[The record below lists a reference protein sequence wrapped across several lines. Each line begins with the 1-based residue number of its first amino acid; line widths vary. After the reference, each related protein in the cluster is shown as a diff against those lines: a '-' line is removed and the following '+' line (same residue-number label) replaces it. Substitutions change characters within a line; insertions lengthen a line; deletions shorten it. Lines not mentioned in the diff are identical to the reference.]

1 MATGNGVHDDAQSRH
16 PGQIRLG
23 ITGGIGSGKSYVAQ
37 MLQAR
42 WDVPVYDCDSEAKRL
57 TAESDDIRTALTQLV
72 GDHLWQ
78 QGQMQK
84 PVLAAY
90 LFASPEHAV
99 QVNAIIH
106 PAVRRD
112 FLRWADAHSRSP
124 VVAIESAILCE
135 SGFHT
140 LVDSILLVDAPLE
153 VRLQRAMLRDGAS
166 RQQVMARRTL
176 RKPGSW
182 HASQSSMTAA
192 VTNRCRHAW
201 RASWHSSRP
210 KPVQCKTTSNKNK
223 NIKESNYVEK
233 DLSHLRQARPLP
245 TGISWQSQSHRRDI
259 GGKAQA
265 HARVLHR

>member
-1 MATGNGVHDDAQSRH
+1 MTTGNGVHDDAQSRH
-16 PGQIRLG
+16 PGQVRLG

-57 TAESDDIRTALTQLV
+57 TAESDDLRTALTQLV

-90 LFASPEHAV
+90 LFASPEHAA

-166 RQQVMARRTL
+166 RQQVMARMARQD
-176 RKPGSW
+176 S
-182 HASQSSMTAA
+182 A
-192 VTNRCRHAW
+192 
-201 RASWHSSRP
+201 
-210 KPVQCKTTSNKNK
+210 
-223 NIKESNYVEK
+223 
-233 DLSHLRQARPLP
+233 QARQLARF
-245 TGISWQSQSHRRDI
+245 TVIND
-259 GGKAQA
+259 GGGDQLLQA
-265 HARVLHR
+265 CLESIVTQLQAEAGAMQDNK

>member
-90 LFASPEHAV
+90 LFASPEHAA

-112 FLRWADAHSRSP
+112 FLRWVDAHSRSP

-166 RQQVMARRTL
+166 RQQVMARMARQD
-176 RKPGSW
+176 S
-182 HASQSSMTAA
+182 A
-192 VTNRCRHAW
+192 
-201 RASWHSSRP
+201 
-210 KPVQCKTTSNKNK
+210 
-223 NIKESNYVEK
+223 
-233 DLSHLRQARPLP
+233 QARQLARF
-245 TGISWQSQSHRRDI
+245 TVIND
-259 GGKAQA
+259 GGGDQLLQA
-265 HARVLHR
+265 CLESIVTQLQAEAGAMQDNK

>member
-42 WDVPVYDCDSEAKRL
+42 WNVPVYDCDSEAKRL
-57 TAESDDIRTALTQLV
+57 TAESDDLRTALTQLV

-90 LFASPEHAV
+90 LFASPEHAA

-112 FLRWADAHSRSP
+112 FLCWADAHSRSP

-166 RQQVMARRTL
+166 RQQMMARMARQD
-176 RKPGSW
+176 S
-182 HASQSSMTAA
+182 A
-192 VTNRCRHAW
+192 
-201 RASWHSSRP
+201 
-210 KPVQCKTTSNKNK
+210 
-223 NIKESNYVEK
+223 
-233 DLSHLRQARPLP
+233 QARQLARF
-245 TGISWQSQSHRRDI
+245 TVIND
-259 GGKAQA
+259 GGGDQLLQA
-265 HARVLHR
+265 CLESIVTLLQAEAGAMQDNK

>member
-1 MATGNGVHDDAQSRH
+1 MTTGNGVHDDAQSRH
-16 PGQIRLG
+16 PGQVRLG

-90 LFASPEHAV
+90 LFASPEHAA

-135 SGFHT
+135 SGFHA

-166 RQQVMARRTL
+166 RQQVMARMARQD
-176 RKPGSW
+176 S
-182 HASQSSMTAA
+182 A
-192 VTNRCRHAW
+192 
-201 RASWHSSRP
+201 
-210 KPVQCKTTSNKNK
+210 
-223 NIKESNYVEK
+223 
-233 DLSHLRQARPLP
+233 QARQLARF
-245 TGISWQSQSHRRDI
+245 TVIND
-259 GGKAQA
+259 GGGDQLLQA
-265 HARVLHR
+265 CLESIVTQLQAEAGAMQDNK

>member
-16 PGQIRLG
+16 PGQVRLG

-90 LFASPEHAV
+90 LFASPEHAA

-112 FLRWADAHSRSP
+112 FLRWTDAHSRSP

-166 RQQVMARRTL
+166 RRQVMARMARQDSAQARQLARFT
-176 RKPGSW
+176 
-182 HASQSSMTAA
+182 
-192 VTNRCRHAW
+192 VTNDGGNDQLLQACLESIVTQLQAE
-201 RASWHSSRP
+201 AGAM
-210 KPVQCKTTSNKNK
+210 QDNK
-223 NIKESNYVEK
+223 
-233 DLSHLRQARPLP
+233 
-245 TGISWQSQSHRRDI
+245 
-259 GGKAQA
+259 
-265 HARVLHR
+265 

>member
-90 LFASPEHAV
+90 LFASPEHAA

-166 RQQVMARRTL
+166 RQQVMARMARQD
-176 RKPGSW
+176 S
-182 HASQSSMTAA
+182 A
-192 VTNRCRHAW
+192 
-201 RASWHSSRP
+201 
-210 KPVQCKTTSNKNK
+210 
-223 NIKESNYVEK
+223 
-233 DLSHLRQARPLP
+233 QARQLVRF
-245 TGISWQSQSHRRDI
+245 TVIND
-259 GGKAQA
+259 GGGDQLLQA
-265 HARVLHR
+265 CLESIVTQLQAEAGAMQDNK

>member
-72 GDHLWQ
+72 GDHLWL

-90 LFASPEHAV
+90 LFASPEHAA

-112 FLRWADAHSRSP
+112 FLCWADAHSRSP

-166 RQQVMARRTL
+166 RQQVMARMARQD
-176 RKPGSW
+176 S
-182 HASQSSMTAA
+182 A
-192 VTNRCRHAW
+192 
-201 RASWHSSRP
+201 
-210 KPVQCKTTSNKNK
+210 
-223 NIKESNYVEK
+223 
-233 DLSHLRQARPLP
+233 QARQLARF
-245 TGISWQSQSHRRDI
+245 TVIND
-259 GGKAQA
+259 GGGDQLLQA
-265 HARVLHR
+265 CLESIVTQLQAEAGAMQDNK

>member
-90 LFASPEHAV
+90 LFASPEHAA

-166 RQQVMARRTL
+166 RQQVMARMARQDSAQARQLARFT
-176 RKPGSW
+176 
-182 HASQSSMTAA
+182 
-192 VTNRCRHAW
+192 VTNDGGNDQLLQACLESIVTQLQAE
-201 RASWHSSRP
+201 AGAM
-210 KPVQCKTTSNKNK
+210 QDNK
-223 NIKESNYVEK
+223 
-233 DLSHLRQARPLP
+233 
-245 TGISWQSQSHRRDI
+245 
-259 GGKAQA
+259 
-265 HARVLHR
+265 

>member
-1 MATGNGVHDDAQSRH
+1 MATGNGVYDDAQSRH

-112 FLRWADAHSRSP
+112 FLCWADAHNRSP

-166 RQQVMARRTL
+166 RRQVMARMARQDSAQARQLARFT
-176 RKPGSW
+176 
-182 HASQSSMTAA
+182 
-192 VTNRCRHAW
+192 VTNDGGNDQLLQACLESIVTQLQAE
-201 RASWHSSRP
+201 AGAM
-210 KPVQCKTTSNKNK
+210 QDNK
-223 NIKESNYVEK
+223 
-233 DLSHLRQARPLP
+233 
-245 TGISWQSQSHRRDI
+245 
-259 GGKAQA
+259 
-265 HARVLHR
+265 

>member
-90 LFASPEHAV
+90 LFASPEHAA

-166 RQQVMARRTL
+166 RQQVMARMARQD
-176 RKPGSW
+176 S
-182 HASQSSMTAA
+182 A
-192 VTNRCRHAW
+192 
-201 RASWHSSRP
+201 
-210 KPVQCKTTSNKNK
+210 
-223 NIKESNYVEK
+223 
-233 DLSHLRQARPLP
+233 QARQLARF
-245 TGISWQSQSHRRDI
+245 TVIND
-259 GGKAQA
+259 GGGDQLLQA
-265 HARVLHR
+265 CLESIVTQLQAEAGAMQDNK

>member
-1 MATGNGVHDDAQSRH
+1 MAAGNGVHDDAQSRH

-90 LFASPEHAV
+90 LFASPEHAA

-153 VRLQRAMLRDGAS
+153 VRLQRAMQRDGAS
-166 RQQVMARRTL
+166 RQQVMARMARQD
-176 RKPGSW
+176 S
-182 HASQSSMTAA
+182 A
-192 VTNRCRHAW
+192 
-201 RASWHSSRP
+201 
-210 KPVQCKTTSNKNK
+210 
-223 NIKESNYVEK
+223 
-233 DLSHLRQARPLP
+233 QARQLARF
-245 TGISWQSQSHRRDI
+245 TVIND
-259 GGKAQA
+259 GGGDQRLQA
-265 HARVLHR
+265 CLESIVTQLQAEAGAMQDNK

>member
-57 TAESDDIRTALTQLV
+57 TAESDDLRTALTQLV

-90 LFASPEHAV
+90 LFASPEHAA

-166 RQQVMARRTL
+166 RQQVMARMARQD
-176 RKPGSW
+176 S
-182 HASQSSMTAA
+182 A
-192 VTNRCRHAW
+192 
-201 RASWHSSRP
+201 
-210 KPVQCKTTSNKNK
+210 
-223 NIKESNYVEK
+223 
-233 DLSHLRQARPLP
+233 QARQLARF
-245 TGISWQSQSHRRDI
+245 TVIND
-259 GGKAQA
+259 GGGDQLLQA
-265 HARVLHR
+265 CLESIVTQLQAEAGAMQDNK

>member
-16 PGQIRLG
+16 PGQVRLG

-57 TAESDDIRTALTQLV
+57 TAESDDLRTALTQLV

-90 LFASPEHAV
+90 LFASPEHAA

-106 PAVRRD
+106 PAVRCD
-112 FLRWADAHSRSP
+112 FLCWADAHSRSS

-166 RQQVMARRTL
+166 RQQVMARMARQD
-176 RKPGSW
+176 S
-182 HASQSSMTAA
+182 A
-192 VTNRCRHAW
+192 
-201 RASWHSSRP
+201 
-210 KPVQCKTTSNKNK
+210 
-223 NIKESNYVEK
+223 
-233 DLSHLRQARPLP
+233 QARQLARF
-245 TGISWQSQSHRRDI
+245 TVIND
-259 GGKAQA
+259 GGGDQLLQA
-265 HARVLHR
+265 CLESIVTQLQAEAGAMQDNK

>member
-90 LFASPEHAV
+90 LFASPEHAA

-166 RQQVMARRTL
+166 RRQVMARMARQDSAQARQLARFT
-176 RKPGSW
+176 
-182 HASQSSMTAA
+182 
-192 VTNRCRHAW
+192 VTNDGGNDQLLQACLESIVTQLQAE
-201 RASWHSSRP
+201 AGAM
-210 KPVQCKTTSNKNK
+210 QDNK
-223 NIKESNYVEK
+223 
-233 DLSHLRQARPLP
+233 
-245 TGISWQSQSHRRDI
+245 
-259 GGKAQA
+259 
-265 HARVLHR
+265 

>member
-1 MATGNGVHDDAQSRH
+1 MATGNGVHNDAQSRH

-90 LFASPEHAV
+90 LFASPEHAA

-166 RQQVMARRTL
+166 RQQVMARMARQD
-176 RKPGSW
+176 S
-182 HASQSSMTAA
+182 A
-192 VTNRCRHAW
+192 
-201 RASWHSSRP
+201 
-210 KPVQCKTTSNKNK
+210 
-223 NIKESNYVEK
+223 
-233 DLSHLRQARPLP
+233 QARQLARF
-245 TGISWQSQSHRRDI
+245 TVIND
-259 GGKAQA
+259 GGGDQLLQA
-265 HARVLHR
+265 CLESIVTQLQAEAGAMQDNK

>member
-1 MATGNGVHDDAQSRH
+1 
-16 PGQIRLG
+16 
-23 ITGGIGSGKSYVAQ
+23 

-84 PVLAAY
+84 SVLAAY
-90 LFASPEHAV
+90 LFASPEHAA
-99 QVNAIIH
+99 QINAIIH

-166 RQQVMARRTL
+166 RQQVMARMARQD
-176 RKPGSW
+176 S
-182 HASQSSMTAA
+182 A
-192 VTNRCRHAW
+192 
-201 RASWHSSRP
+201 
-210 KPVQCKTTSNKNK
+210 
-223 NIKESNYVEK
+223 
-233 DLSHLRQARPLP
+233 QARQLARF
-245 TGISWQSQSHRRDI
+245 TVIND
-259 GGKAQA
+259 GGGDQLLQA
-265 HARVLHR
+265 CLESIVTQLQAEAGAMQDNK

>member
-42 WDVPVYDCDSEAKRL
+42 WEVPVYDCDSEAKRL

-90 LFASPEHAV
+90 LFASPEHAA

-112 FLRWADAHSRSP
+112 FLCWADAHSRSP

-166 RQQVMARRTL
+166 RQQVKARMARQDSAQARQLARFT
-176 RKPGSW
+176 
-182 HASQSSMTAA
+182 
-192 VTNRCRHAW
+192 VTNDGGGDQLLQACLESIVTQLQAE
-201 RASWHSSRP
+201 AGAM
-210 KPVQCKTTSNKNK
+210 QDNK
-223 NIKESNYVEK
+223 
-233 DLSHLRQARPLP
+233 
-245 TGISWQSQSHRRDI
+245 
-259 GGKAQA
+259 
-265 HARVLHR
+265 

>member
-16 PGQIRLG
+16 PGQVRLG

-84 PVLAAY
+84 SVLAAY
-90 LFASPEHAV
+90 LFASPEHAA

-106 PAVRRD
+106 PTVRRD
-112 FLRWADAHSRSP
+112 FLRWADVHSRFP

-166 RQQVMARRTL
+166 RQQVMARMARQDSAQARQLARFT
-176 RKPGSW
+176 
-182 HASQSSMTAA
+182 
-192 VTNRCRHAW
+192 VTNDGGGDQLLQACLESIVTQLQTEAG
-201 RASWHSSRP
+201 AM
-210 KPVQCKTTSNKNK
+210 QDNK
-223 NIKESNYVEK
+223 
-233 DLSHLRQARPLP
+233 
-245 TGISWQSQSHRRDI
+245 
-259 GGKAQA
+259 
-265 HARVLHR
+265 

>member
-1 MATGNGVHDDAQSRH
+1 MAAGNGVHDDAQSRH
-16 PGQIRLG
+16 LGQIRLG

-57 TAESDDIRTALTQLV
+57 TAESDDLRTALTQLV

-90 LFASPEHAV
+90 LFASPEHAA

-112 FLRWADAHSRSP
+112 FLHWADAHSRSP

-166 RQQVMARRTL
+166 RQQVMARMARQD
-176 RKPGSW
+176 S
-182 HASQSSMTAA
+182 A
-192 VTNRCRHAW
+192 
-201 RASWHSSRP
+201 
-210 KPVQCKTTSNKNK
+210 
-223 NIKESNYVEK
+223 
-233 DLSHLRQARPLP
+233 QARQLARF
-245 TGISWQSQSHRRDI
+245 TVIND
-259 GGKAQA
+259 GGGDQLLQA
-265 HARVLHR
+265 CLESIVTQLQAEAGAMQDNK

>member
-1 MATGNGVHDDAQSRH
+1 MATGNGVYDDAQSRH
-16 PGQIRLG
+16 PGQVRLG

-90 LFASPEHAV
+90 LFASPEHAA

-112 FLRWADAHSRSP
+112 FLRWTDAHSRSP

-166 RQQVMARRTL
+166 RRQVMARMARQD
-176 RKPGSW
+176 S
-182 HASQSSMTAA
+182 A
-192 VTNRCRHAW
+192 
-201 RASWHSSRP
+201 
-210 KPVQCKTTSNKNK
+210 
-223 NIKESNYVEK
+223 
-233 DLSHLRQARPLP
+233 QARQLARFTVINDGGGDQPL
-245 TGISWQSQSHRRDI
+245 
-259 GGKAQA
+259 QA
-265 HARVLHR
+265 CLESIVTQLQAEAGAMQDNK

>member
-90 LFASPEHAV
+90 LFASPEHAA

-112 FLRWADAHSRSP
+112 FLRWADAHSRSS

-166 RQQVMARRTL
+166 RQQVMTRMARQDSAQARQLARFT
-176 RKPGSW
+176 
-182 HASQSSMTAA
+182 
-192 VTNRCRHAW
+192 VTNDGGNDQLLQACLESIVTQLQAE
-201 RASWHSSRP
+201 AGAM
-210 KPVQCKTTSNKNK
+210 QDNK
-223 NIKESNYVEK
+223 
-233 DLSHLRQARPLP
+233 
-245 TGISWQSQSHRRDI
+245 
-259 GGKAQA
+259 
-265 HARVLHR
+265 

>member
-42 WDVPVYDCDSEAKRL
+42 WDVPVYDCDNEAKRL

-90 LFASPEHAV
+90 LFASPEHAA

-112 FLRWADAHSRSP
+112 FLCWADAHSRFP

-166 RQQVMARRTL
+166 RQQVMARMARQDF
-176 RKPGSW
+176 
-182 HASQSSMTAA
+182 A
-192 VTNRCRHAW
+192 
-201 RASWHSSRP
+201 
-210 KPVQCKTTSNKNK
+210 
-223 NIKESNYVEK
+223 
-233 DLSHLRQARPLP
+233 QARQLARF
-245 TGISWQSQSHRRDI
+245 TVIND
-259 GGKAQA
+259 GGGDQLLQA
-265 HARVLHR
+265 CLESIVTQLQTEAGAMQDNK

>member
-37 MLQAR
+37 MLQAC

-90 LFASPEHAV
+90 LFASPEHAA

-166 RQQVMARRTL
+166 RQQVMARMARQD
-176 RKPGSW
+176 S
-182 HASQSSMTAA
+182 A
-192 VTNRCRHAW
+192 
-201 RASWHSSRP
+201 
-210 KPVQCKTTSNKNK
+210 
-223 NIKESNYVEK
+223 
-233 DLSHLRQARPLP
+233 QARQLARF
-245 TGISWQSQSHRRDI
+245 TVIND
-259 GGKAQA
+259 GGGDQLLQA
-265 HARVLHR
+265 CLESIVTQLQAEAGAMQDNK

>member
-90 LFASPEHAV
+90 LFASPEHAA

-166 RQQVMARRTL
+166 RRQVMARMARQD
-176 RKPGSW
+176 S
-182 HASQSSMTAA
+182 A
-192 VTNRCRHAW
+192 
-201 RASWHSSRP
+201 
-210 KPVQCKTTSNKNK
+210 
-223 NIKESNYVEK
+223 
-233 DLSHLRQARPLP
+233 QARQLARF
-245 TGISWQSQSHRRDI
+245 TVIND
-259 GGKAQA
+259 GGGDQLLQA
-265 HARVLHR
+265 CLESIVTQLQAEAGAMQDNK

>member
-1 MATGNGVHDDAQSRH
+1 MATGNGVYDDAQSRH
-16 PGQIRLG
+16 PGQVRLG

-112 FLRWADAHSRSP
+112 FLRWTDAHSRSP

-166 RQQVMARRTL
+166 RRQVMARMARQDSAQARQLARFT
-176 RKPGSW
+176 
-182 HASQSSMTAA
+182 
-192 VTNRCRHAW
+192 VTNDGGNDQLLQACLESIVTQLQAE
-201 RASWHSSRP
+201 AGAM
-210 KPVQCKTTSNKNK
+210 QDNK
-223 NIKESNYVEK
+223 
-233 DLSHLRQARPLP
+233 
-245 TGISWQSQSHRRDI
+245 
-259 GGKAQA
+259 
-265 HARVLHR
+265 

>member
-1 MATGNGVHDDAQSRH
+1 MAAGNGVHDDAQSRH

-72 GDHLWQ
+72 GDRLWQ

-90 LFASPEHAV
+90 LFASPEHAA

-166 RQQVMARRTL
+166 RQQVKARMARQD
-176 RKPGSW
+176 S
-182 HASQSSMTAA
+182 A
-192 VTNRCRHAW
+192 
-201 RASWHSSRP
+201 
-210 KPVQCKTTSNKNK
+210 
-223 NIKESNYVEK
+223 
-233 DLSHLRQARPLP
+233 QARQLARF
-245 TGISWQSQSHRRDI
+245 TVIND
-259 GGKAQA
+259 GGGDQLLQA
-265 HARVLHR
+265 CLESIVTQLQAEAGAMQDNK

>member
-37 MLQAR
+37 MLQAC

-84 PVLAAY
+84 PVLATY
-90 LFASPEHAV
+90 LFASPEHAA

-140 LVDSILLVDAPLE
+140 LVDSILLVDASLE

-166 RQQVMARRTL
+166 RQQVMARMARQD
-176 RKPGSW
+176 S
-182 HASQSSMTAA
+182 A
-192 VTNRCRHAW
+192 
-201 RASWHSSRP
+201 
-210 KPVQCKTTSNKNK
+210 
-223 NIKESNYVEK
+223 
-233 DLSHLRQARPLP
+233 QARQLARF
-245 TGISWQSQSHRRDI
+245 TVIND
-259 GGKAQA
+259 GGGDQLLQA
-265 HARVLHR
+265 CLESIVTQLQAEAGAMQDNK

>member
-90 LFASPEHAV
+90 LFASPEHAA

-112 FLRWADAHSRSP
+112 FLRWTDAHSRSS

-153 VRLQRAMLRDGAS
+153 VRLQRAMLRDGAC
-166 RQQVMARRTL
+166 RQQVMARMARQDSAQARQLARFT
-176 RKPGSW
+176 
-182 HASQSSMTAA
+182 
-192 VTNRCRHAW
+192 VTNDGGNDQLLQACLESIVTQLQAE
-201 RASWHSSRP
+201 AGAM
-210 KPVQCKTTSNKNK
+210 QDNK
-223 NIKESNYVEK
+223 
-233 DLSHLRQARPLP
+233 
-245 TGISWQSQSHRRDI
+245 
-259 GGKAQA
+259 
-265 HARVLHR
+265 

>member
-1 MATGNGVHDDAQSRH
+1 MTTGNGVHDDAQSRH
-16 PGQIRLG
+16 PGQVRLG

-90 LFASPEHAV
+90 LFASPEHAA

-153 VRLQRAMLRDGAS
+153 MRLQRAMLRDGAS
-166 RQQVMARRTL
+166 RQQVMARMARQD
-176 RKPGSW
+176 S
-182 HASQSSMTAA
+182 A
-192 VTNRCRHAW
+192 
-201 RASWHSSRP
+201 
-210 KPVQCKTTSNKNK
+210 
-223 NIKESNYVEK
+223 
-233 DLSHLRQARPLP
+233 QARQLARF
-245 TGISWQSQSHRRDI
+245 TVIND
-259 GGKAQA
+259 GGGDQLLQA
-265 HARVLHR
+265 CLESIVTQLQAEAGAMQDNK

>member
-16 PGQIRLG
+16 PGQVRLG
-23 ITGGIGSGKSYVAQ
+23 ITGGIGSGKSYVAH

-42 WDVPVYDCDSEAKRL
+42 WDMPVYDCDSEAKRL

-90 LFASPEHAV
+90 LFASPEHAA

-112 FLRWADAHSRSP
+112 FLRWADAHSRFS

-166 RQQVMARRTL
+166 RQQVMARMARQDSAQARQLARFT
-176 RKPGSW
+176 
-182 HASQSSMTAA
+182 
-192 VTNRCRHAW
+192 VTNDGGGDQLLQACLESIVTQLQAE
-201 RASWHSSRP
+201 AGAM
-210 KPVQCKTTSNKNK
+210 QDNK
-223 NIKESNYVEK
+223 
-233 DLSHLRQARPLP
+233 
-245 TGISWQSQSHRRDI
+245 
-259 GGKAQA
+259 
-265 HARVLHR
+265 

>member
-90 LFASPEHAV
+90 LFASPEHAA

-112 FLRWADAHSRSP
+112 FLRWTDAHSRSP

-166 RQQVMARRTL
+166 RRQVMARMARQD
-176 RKPGSW
+176 S
-182 HASQSSMTAA
+182 A
-192 VTNRCRHAW
+192 
-201 RASWHSSRP
+201 
-210 KPVQCKTTSNKNK
+210 
-223 NIKESNYVEK
+223 
-233 DLSHLRQARPLP
+233 QARQLARF
-245 TGISWQSQSHRRDI
+245 TVIND
-259 GGKAQA
+259 GGNDQLLQA
-265 HARVLHR
+265 CLESIVTQLQAEAGAMQDNK

>member
-84 PVLAAY
+84 SVLAAY
-90 LFASPEHAV
+90 LFASPEHAA
-99 QVNAIIH
+99 QINAIIH

-166 RQQVMARRTL
+166 RQQVMARMARQD
-176 RKPGSW
+176 S
-182 HASQSSMTAA
+182 A
-192 VTNRCRHAW
+192 
-201 RASWHSSRP
+201 
-210 KPVQCKTTSNKNK
+210 
-223 NIKESNYVEK
+223 
-233 DLSHLRQARPLP
+233 QARQLARF
-245 TGISWQSQSHRRDI
+245 TVIND
-259 GGKAQA
+259 GGGDQLLQA
-265 HARVLHR
+265 CLESIVTQLQAEAGAMQDNK

>member
-1 MATGNGVHDDAQSRH
+1 MATGNGVYDDAQSRH

-90 LFASPEHAV
+90 LFASPEHAA

-112 FLRWADAHSRSP
+112 FLRWTDAHSRSP

-166 RQQVMARRTL
+166 RQQVMARMARQDSAQARQLARFT
-176 RKPGSW
+176 
-182 HASQSSMTAA
+182 
-192 VTNRCRHAW
+192 VTNDGGNDQLLQACLESIVTQLQAE
-201 RASWHSSRP
+201 AGAM
-210 KPVQCKTTSNKNK
+210 QDNK
-223 NIKESNYVEK
+223 
-233 DLSHLRQARPLP
+233 
-245 TGISWQSQSHRRDI
+245 
-259 GGKAQA
+259 
-265 HARVLHR
+265 

>member
-16 PGQIRLG
+16 PGQVRLG

-90 LFASPEHAV
+90 LFASPEHAA

-153 VRLQRAMLRDGAS
+153 VRLQRAMQRDGAS
-166 RQQVMARRTL
+166 RQQVMARMARQDSAQARQLARFT
-176 RKPGSW
+176 
-182 HASQSSMTAA
+182 
-192 VTNRCRHAW
+192 VTNDGGGDQPLQTCLESIVTQLQAE
-201 RASWHSSRP
+201 AGAM
-210 KPVQCKTTSNKNK
+210 QDNK
-223 NIKESNYVEK
+223 
-233 DLSHLRQARPLP
+233 
-245 TGISWQSQSHRRDI
+245 
-259 GGKAQA
+259 
-265 HARVLHR
+265 

>member
-84 PVLAAY
+84 PGLAAY
-90 LFASPEHAV
+90 LFASPEHAA

-166 RQQVMARRTL
+166 RQQVMTRMARQDSAQARQLARFT
-176 RKPGSW
+176 
-182 HASQSSMTAA
+182 
-192 VTNRCRHAW
+192 VTNDGGGDQLLQACLESIVTQLQAE
-201 RASWHSSRP
+201 AGAM
-210 KPVQCKTTSNKNK
+210 QDNK
-223 NIKESNYVEK
+223 
-233 DLSHLRQARPLP
+233 
-245 TGISWQSQSHRRDI
+245 
-259 GGKAQA
+259 
-265 HARVLHR
+265 

>member
-16 PGQIRLG
+16 PGQVRLG

-90 LFASPEHAV
+90 LFASPEHAA

-112 FLRWADAHSRSP
+112 FLCWADAHSRSP

-166 RQQVMARRTL
+166 RQQVMARMARQD
-176 RKPGSW
+176 S
-182 HASQSSMTAA
+182 A
-192 VTNRCRHAW
+192 
-201 RASWHSSRP
+201 
-210 KPVQCKTTSNKNK
+210 
-223 NIKESNYVEK
+223 
-233 DLSHLRQARPLP
+233 QARQLARFTVINDGGGDQPL
-245 TGISWQSQSHRRDI
+245 
-259 GGKAQA
+259 QA
-265 HARVLHR
+265 CLESIVTQLQAEAGAMQDNK

>member
-84 PVLAAY
+84 PVLATY
-90 LFASPEHAV
+90 LFASPEHAA

-112 FLRWADAHSRSP
+112 FLCWADAHSRSP

-166 RQQVMARRTL
+166 RQQVMARMARQD
-176 RKPGSW
+176 S
-182 HASQSSMTAA
+182 A
-192 VTNRCRHAW
+192 
-201 RASWHSSRP
+201 
-210 KPVQCKTTSNKNK
+210 
-223 NIKESNYVEK
+223 
-233 DLSHLRQARPLP
+233 QARQLARF
-245 TGISWQSQSHRRDI
+245 TVIND
-259 GGKAQA
+259 GGGDQLLQA
-265 HARVLHR
+265 CLESIVTQLQAEAGAMQDNK

>member
-90 LFASPEHAV
+90 LFASPEHAA

-112 FLRWADAHSRSP
+112 FLCWADAHNRSP

-166 RQQVMARRTL
+166 RRQVMARMARQD
-176 RKPGSW
+176 S
-182 HASQSSMTAA
+182 A
-192 VTNRCRHAW
+192 
-201 RASWHSSRP
+201 
-210 KPVQCKTTSNKNK
+210 
-223 NIKESNYVEK
+223 
-233 DLSHLRQARPLP
+233 QARQLARF
-245 TGISWQSQSHRRDI
+245 TVIND
-259 GGKAQA
+259 GGGDQLLQA
-265 HARVLHR
+265 CLESIVTQLQAEAGAMQDNK

>member
-90 LFASPEHAV
+90 LFASPEHAA

-166 RQQVMARRTL
+166 RQQVMARMARQD
-176 RKPGSW
+176 S
-182 HASQSSMTAA
+182 A
-192 VTNRCRHAW
+192 
-201 RASWHSSRP
+201 
-210 KPVQCKTTSNKNK
+210 
-223 NIKESNYVEK
+223 
-233 DLSHLRQARPLP
+233 QARQLARFTVINDGGGDQPL
-245 TGISWQSQSHRRDI
+245 
-259 GGKAQA
+259 QA
-265 HARVLHR
+265 CLESIVTQLQAEAGAMQDNK

>member
-112 FLRWADAHSRSP
+112 FLRWTDAHSRSP

-166 RQQVMARRTL
+166 RRQVMARMARQDSAQARQLARFT
-176 RKPGSW
+176 
-182 HASQSSMTAA
+182 
-192 VTNRCRHAW
+192 VTNDGGNDQLLQACLESIVTQLQAE
-201 RASWHSSRP
+201 AGAM
-210 KPVQCKTTSNKNK
+210 QDNK
-223 NIKESNYVEK
+223 
-233 DLSHLRQARPLP
+233 
-245 TGISWQSQSHRRDI
+245 
-259 GGKAQA
+259 
-265 HARVLHR
+265 